1 MQSSGAVPA
10 PAAPFFGFLLGAAFA
25 WIASEELTRD
35 GGVASRTLTVIALF
49 GLLVYAPIAGYL
61 LAFAPD
67 WSYGYVIDSQ
77 RLPSAVDTAWV
88 LLDAASV
95 PAGFA
100 RAARHARMKRSGPIV
115 RLIALPAVIAF
126 GLVLTLLPRL
136 GVHATY
142 AQYHGDFG
150 TRPVSGSPLGFALLS
165 MTLILLAGTTVTVVW
180 LRRSSRAARR
190 D

>member
-1 MQSSGAVPA
+1 MQSSGVVPA

-25 WIASEELTRD
+25 WVAAEELARD
-35 GGVASRTLTVIALF
+35 GGVGSRSLTVVALF
-49 GLLVYAPIAGYL
+49 GLLVYAPISGYL

-67 WSYGYVIDSQ
+67 WSYGYVVDSQ

-100 RAARHARMKRSGPIV
+100 RAARHARVKRSGPIM
-115 RLIALPAVIAF
+115 RLVALPAAVAL
-126 GLVLTLLPRL
+126 GLVLATLPRL
-136 GVHATY
+136 SVHASY

-150 TRPVSGSPLGFALLS
+150 TRPVSGSPLGFALLA
-165 MTLILLAGTTVTVVW
+165 MTLILLVGASVTVIW